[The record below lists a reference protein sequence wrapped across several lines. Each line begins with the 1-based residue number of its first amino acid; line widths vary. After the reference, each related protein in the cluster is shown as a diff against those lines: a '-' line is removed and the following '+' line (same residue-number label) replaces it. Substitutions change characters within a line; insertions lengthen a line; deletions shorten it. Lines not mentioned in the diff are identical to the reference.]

1 MRIRFYLVS
10 LISIVFGGYL
20 YATPYFSI
28 ISLKNAIEDKNSV
41 VASRYINYKTV
52 RESLKKEAKKVV
64 IANLTSNSSSRKYS
78 SLELILLEPIINNL
92 TNILIESTVTP
103 SGLNYL
109 LNTGSLANSKSISGV
124 NDLSYREDTN
134 ISQEPKPKTKENDI
148 FLGYISINKFILK
161 KDIESQ
167 RRTITTYWDR
177 RRFINWRLSQIKIVP
192 YP

>member
-134 ISQEPKPKTKENDI
+134 ISQEPKPKTNENDI

-177 RRFINWRLSQIKIVP
+177 WRFINWRLSQIKIVP